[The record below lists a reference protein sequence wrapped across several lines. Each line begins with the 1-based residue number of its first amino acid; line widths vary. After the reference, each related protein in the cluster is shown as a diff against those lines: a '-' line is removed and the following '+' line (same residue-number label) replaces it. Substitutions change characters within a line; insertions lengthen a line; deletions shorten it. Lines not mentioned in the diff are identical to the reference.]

1 MREKTDSTLLNVIQ
15 LVNQESSRGT
25 LDLEMIKPYLN
36 DFIRARSVP
45 KGGYITTEDV
55 IIKRVYYI
63 ITGSFYELRSS
74 EHGKTNLLSRKKAPE
89 FLGVDRAVNPRKASL
104 STNLALEPC
113 IGDRHQLHC

>member
-45 KGGYITTEDV
+45 KGG
-55 IIKRVYYI
+55 
-63 ITGSFYELRSS
+63 
-74 EHGKTNLLSRKKAPE
+74 
-89 FLGVDRAVNPRKASL
+89 
-104 STNLALEPC
+104 
-113 IGDRHQLHC
+113 

>member
-55 IIKRVYYI
+55 IIKRVY
-63 ITGSFYELRSS
+63 
-74 EHGKTNLLSRKKAPE
+74 
-89 FLGVDRAVNPRKASL
+89 
-104 STNLALEPC
+104 
-113 IGDRHQLHC
+113 

>member
-1 MREKTDSTLLNVIQ
+1 MREKTDSILLNVIQ

-36 DFIRARSVP
+36 DFIRARFVP

-63 ITGSFYELRSS
+63 ITGSF
-74 EHGKTNLLSRKKAPE
+74 
-89 FLGVDRAVNPRKASL
+89 
-104 STNLALEPC
+104 
-113 IGDRHQLHC
+113 